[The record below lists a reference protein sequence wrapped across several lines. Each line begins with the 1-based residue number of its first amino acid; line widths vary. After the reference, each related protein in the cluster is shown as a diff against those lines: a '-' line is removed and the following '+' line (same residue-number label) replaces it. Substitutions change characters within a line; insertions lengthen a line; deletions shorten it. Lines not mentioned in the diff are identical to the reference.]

1 MSEFE
6 LICCS
11 VRNTALYPVC
21 TVDESSMQNTLS
33 ICKSSSFCMYLVM
46 ISNHLK
52 LEVLTAMVILTIL
65 WSLIM
70 QEMKNSSSTQTQPI
84 PLLDCAAGLVELAA
98 KKYKDAAKHFL
109 KCQFDNCDFP
119 EVIY

>member
-1 MSEFE
+1 M
-6 LICCS
+6 C
-11 VRNTALYPVC
+11 A
-21 TVDESSMQNTLS
+21 VDKLSLQNTIS
-33 ICKSSSFCMYLVM
+33 FCKSSSLYMYMYSVM

-52 LEVLTAMVILTIL
+52 LEVLTAMVISTIL
-65 WSLIM
+65 WSLFT